1 MQFDMYVIQH
11 ATKHM
16 LICQKR
22 STYGFL
28 QPLINKIH
36 FNIEM

>member
-16 LICQKR
+16 LICQKNKHIWIP
-22 STYGFL
+22 ST
-28 QPLINKIH
+28 
-36 FNIEM
+36 FNQQNSF